1 VKYVID
7 EIRKKVK
14 HFNMITRKLN
24 RRQFVGALGMGTMGL
39 MVFNS
44 CSQTRADTVLYN
56 ANIYTS
62 DPLQPI
68 AQAIAISN
76 GKIVAVGSDK
86 DILNLSGST
95 TSKID
100 IGGKTITPGFIDA
113 HSHPAQSG
121 VAHLKNVDCD
131 LRSIQAIKNAIK
143 SKSNNKAPGEWIL
156 GFKYDD
162 TKTTDSRYINRYDL
176 DNVTKDHP
184 IAIRHRGGHTVYVNS
199 NALLL
204 AKIDKNTADP
214 AGGQIIRDENGEP
227 TGLLKETATDLV
239 YDLIPFEPTA
249 EDKQAGVKLI
259 TQMMAKS
266 GVTSVTDAYGNPSIL
281 KAYRDANKAD
291 ELSVRIHCMIG
302 YLAIDKMIEQGV
314 KTGDGDEWVRVG
326 GMKLTCDGS
335 ISERTARLSE
345 PYVGRPDDFG
355 ILVMDEEELYE
366 YAIKAHK
373 ADWQIG
379 IHANGDVAIDKS
391 LKVFERIQKEHP
403 RQDPRFRLE
412 HCTVV
417 NEDLI
422 QRIKKLNAIPCPFS
436 TYIYFHGEKMVNYGK
451 ERLENMFAV
460 KSFLDAGINVT
471 QTSDYPPGPYEPM
484 MALQSSV
491 TRMDMSGNVWGPS
504 QKISVEEAIKVGTI
518 NGAYA
523 SYEED
528 IKGSLEIGKL
538 ADLVVLENDPTKVD
552 PSTIIDIKI
561 ERTMVDGKW
570 VYES

>member
-1 VKYVID
+1 MKRRI
-7 EIRKKVK
+7 
-14 HFNMITRKLN
+14 N
-24 RRQFVGALGMGTMGL
+24 RRQFVNTLGMGTMGL
-39 MVFNS
+39 MVLNS
-44 CSQTRADTVLYN
+44 CSQ
-56 ANIYTS
+56 ANPEIILHNSNIHTS
-62 DPLQPI
+62 NPKLPK

-76 GKIVAVGSDK
+76 GKIVAVGSDS
-86 DILNLSGST
+86 DILNLAGST
-95 TSKID
+95 TRKIN

-113 HSHPAQSG
+113 HSHPAGSG
-121 VAHLKNVDCD
+121 LSHLRKVDCD
-131 LRSIQAIKNAIK
+131 LRSIRAIQDAIREK
-143 SKSNNKAPGEWIL
+143 VIKTPPGEWVR

-162 TKTTDSRYINRYDL
+162 TKTADGRYISRYDL
-176 DNVTKDHP
+176 DEVTTEHP
-184 IAIRHRGGHTVYVNS
+184 VIIVHRGGHTAYVNS
-199 NALLL
+199 KALELGEVTR
-204 AKIDKNTADP
+204 DTPDP
-214 AGGQIIRDENGEP
+214 EGGQIVRDENGEP
-227 TGLLKETATDLV
+227 TGLLKETATNLV
-239 YDLIPFEPTA
+239 EKYIVDENTP
-249 EDKQAGVKLI
+249 EDRQAGVKLI
-259 TQMMAKS
+259 TQMMAKT
-266 GVTSVTDAYGNPSIL
+266 GVTSVTDAYGSPKTL
-281 KAYRDANKAD
+281 QAYRDAYNAG
-291 ELSVRIHCMIG
+291 ESSARIYCMIG
-302 YLAIDKMIEQGV
+302 YFAIDEMIEKGV
-314 KTGDGDEWVRVG
+314 ITGDGDEWVRIG

-345 PYVGRPDDFG
+345 PYIGRPDDFG
-355 ILVMDEEELYE
+355 IIVMDEEELYS

-373 ADWQIG
+373 ANWQIG
-379 IHANGDVAIDKS
+379 IHANGDVGIDKS
-391 LKVFERIQKEHP
+391 LNVFERIQKEHP

-417 NEDLI
+417 NADLI

-436 TYIYFHGEKMVNYGK
+436 TYVYFHGEKMVNYGQ

-471 QTSDYPPGPYEPM
+471 QTSDYPPGPFEPM

-491 TRMDMSGNVWGPS
+491 TRTDMSGNVWGPS

-528 IKGSLEIGKL
+528 IKGSLETGKL